1 MAAGQKRSYFPMPN
15 EPIES
20 PAQPGS
26 EAPASP
32 TTTKAIAPLWN
43 TLLVMAL
50 ILANSLLGSTKTSHI
65 KAGNARILVYSGTFV
80 VELILFLIMWLGIRK
95 RIRVRELIGGGW
107 NKVEDFLLD
116 LGIGIV
122 FLIVAAFLLAGLRIA
137 LGTLD
142 LTHLDKQLEE
152 TKRTL
157 GPLIPHSKLEAGLF
171 VLLSMCAGFFEEVI
185 FRGYLQRQIGNVSG
199 RIWVGITASAVL
211 FGAAHGYQGWRMMIV
226 IAVFG
231 AFFGILAHFRRSL
244 RPGIIAHAIQDA
256 YSGVALFFLVN
267 R

>member
-1 MAAGQKRSYFPMPN
+1 
-15 EPIES
+15 
-20 PAQPGS
+20 
-26 EAPASP
+26 
-32 TTTKAIAPLWN
+32 
-43 TLLVMAL
+43 
-50 ILANSLLGSTKTSHI
+50 
-65 KAGNARILVYSGTFV
+65 
-80 VELILFLIMWLGIRK
+80 
-95 RIRVRELIGGGW
+95 
-107 NKVEDFLLD
+107 
-116 LGIGIV
+116 
-122 FLIVAAFLLAGLRIA
+122 
-137 LGTLD
+137 
-142 LTHLDKQLEE
+142 
-152 TKRTL
+152 
-157 GPLIPHSKLEAGLF
+157 
-171 VLLSMCAGFFEEVI
+171 MCAGFFEEVI